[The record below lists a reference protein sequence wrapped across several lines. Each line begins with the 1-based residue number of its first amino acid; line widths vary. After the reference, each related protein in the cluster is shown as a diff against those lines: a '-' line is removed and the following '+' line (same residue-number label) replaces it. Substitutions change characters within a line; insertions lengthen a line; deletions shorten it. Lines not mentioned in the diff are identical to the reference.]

1 MKRRTL
7 FLIAVALE
15 YSIGLFQIPS
25 INAQIFINEISICN
39 ISKQLDPNYD
49 YSGWIELY
57 NSSTANVSI
66 STLFFSD
73 EEGNP
78 LKYKL
83 STSRTLPAKGFA
95 IVWLNNELT
104 NTDTGNSLDTDAD
117 DGGFLSISNKEG
129 KIYDTMKYPKQYTNI
144 SYGRTIDGNPTASLG
159 YFLKSSFQTSN
170 NNFTTSELIVEM
182 PTISLSSG
190 FYNSPIS
197 ISINCATDDAKIYY
211 TTDCSEPTQLS
222 TLYNGSIPLE
232 QTTSL
237 RAKAYK
243 EGYLE
248 GLTATSTFLI
258 NERKPDL
265 PVAFLT
271 TDTINL
277 YNDTI
282 GIYCIGTNGSS
293 LASSTGNYNQDWTRQ
308 AHFEFIDNNKTKISQ
323 PIGIGISGNIS
334 RIFDQKSFKIKAQEK
349 FGKKRI
355 DYQILPSRSD
365 IRYKSILLRNG
376 GQQWISLQLLHDAV
390 IQSLADVT
398 PLVFQAT
405 TPTVAYL
412 NGKYWGI
419 YNLRERSNQDLIYS
433 HYGYDSEN
441 LDLLEWNYNLKQGT
455 GNKTNWNSFCSYI
468 TSNDLSK
475 NDIYNNVCN
484 MMDIDNYIYYMSTE
498 FLIKNSDWPNTN
510 QKMFRL
516 REEGQKWRWILNDLD
531 NGLKSSQNTNLL
543 KALIESTDTKM
554 CYKLIVY
561 LLQNEKFKEQYI
573 STQCLVAGSVYAP
586 NRFAKRLQSMKK
598 LIEKEYPYHF
608 AKWPTQ
614 ADDNFDKKITEKINI
629 ENDACKQAFANLQTN
644 FSLGSIYSLNISS
657 THQKANISFNGLQI
671 PILPYEGKWF
681 AEKKLILTAPLYD
694 EGQKFAYWTIKTPN
708 SLKKEITSTL
718 NFLITDS
725 TDIVAV
731 YEGADSTRRAGL
743 YINEISPDNTTY
755 VDTLYKYEDW
765 IEIYNS
771 SNNPINL
778 AGYYISNNK
787 TKKELFQFSDKEKES
802 TTVPAREYAI
812 IWCSKKPERGIMH
825 TNFKLSKEGGCIYLS
840 KSNNKNEIELID
852 SLHYN
857 ETDENITSGR
867 YPDAGETIVTFNNA
881 SFKEKN
887 IYSSY
892 NITSYIEKYPL
903 VTEIN
908 ELKANA
914 STPNIYINAN
924 HTELF
929 VQCEEGSSLR
939 IIDLNGTIIQQKSE
953 LLPQNTIN
961 ISEFNCGTYIII
973 LENSVERKVLKF
985 IR

>member
-1 MKRRTL
+1 MNYFAYGSNMFTYRLEKRVGKVEVL
-7 FLIAVALE
+7 G
-15 YSIGLFQIPS
+15 IG
-25 INAQIFINEISICN
+25 
-39 ISKQLDPNYD
+39 
-49 YSGWIELY
+49 
-57 NSSTANVSI
+57 V
-66 STLFFSD
+66 
-73 EEGNP
+73 
-78 LKYKL
+78 
-83 STSRTLPAKGFA
+83 
-95 IVWLNNELT
+95 LNNHALQF
-104 NTDTGNSLDTDAD
+104 NKVSLD
-117 DGGFLSISNKEG
+117 G
-129 KIYDTMKYPKQYTNI
+129 
-144 SYGRTIDGNPTASLG
+144 SL
-159 YFLKSSFQTSN
+159 
-170 NNFTTSELIVEM
+170 
-182 PTISLSSG
+182 
-190 FYNSPIS
+190 
-197 ISINCATDDAKIYY
+197 
-211 TTDCSEPTQLS
+211 
-222 TLYNGSIPLE
+222 
-232 QTTSL
+232 
-237 RAKAYK
+237 
-243 EGYLE
+243 
-248 GLTATSTFLI
+248 
-258 NERKPDL
+258 
-265 PVAFLT
+265 
-271 TDTINL
+271 
-277 YNDTI
+277 
-282 GIYCIGTNGSS
+282 
-293 LASSTGNYNQDWTRQ
+293 
-308 AHFEFIDNNKTKISQ
+308 
-323 PIGIGISGNIS
+323 
-334 RIFDQKSFKIKAQEK
+334 
-349 FGKKRI
+349 
-355 DYQILPSRSD
+355 
-365 IRYKSILLRNG
+365 
-376 GQQWISLQLLHDAV
+376 
-390 IQSLADVT
+390 
-398 PLVFQAT
+398 
-405 TPTVAYL
+405 
-412 NGKYWGI
+412 
-419 YNLRERSNQDLIYS
+419 
-433 HYGYDSEN
+433 
-441 LDLLEWNYNLKQGT
+441 
-455 GNKTNWNSFCSYI
+455 
-468 TSNDLSK
+468 
-475 NDIYNNVCN
+475 
-484 MMDIDNYIYYMSTE
+484 
-498 FLIKNSDWPNTN
+498 
-510 QKMFRL
+510 
-516 REEGQKWRWILNDLD
+516 
-531 NGLKSSQNTNLL
+531 
-543 KALIESTDTKM
+543 
-554 CYKLIVY
+554 
-561 LLQNEKFKEQYI
+561 
-573 STQCLVAGSVYAP
+573 
-586 NRFAKRLQSMKK
+586 
-598 LIEKEYPYHF
+598 
-608 AKWPTQ
+608 
-614 ADDNFDKKITEKINI
+614 
-629 ENDACKQAFANLQTN
+629 
-644 FSLGSIYSLNISS
+644 
-657 THQKANISFNGLQI
+657 KANISFNGLQI

-953 LLPQNTIN
+953 LLPRNTIN